1 MGILSLFKRKKESPE
16 DLLKLVNENRGLLW
30 EAISD
35 FKETLQSVNGA
46 VSHHTDE
53 MQEIF
58 PVKHHLRDGLYTREV
73 FMPKGSLVVS
83 YIHLTNHPSFFMSGE
98 MSILLDDG
106 EVKRI
111 KAPMVVQ
118 TEVGTQRVAYMHE
131 DCVWNCVYR
140 VNAKTIERA
149 EQEVY
154 TEDYLDLPKY
164 VILNKKLL
172 CQD

>member
-46 VSHHTDE
+46 VGHHTDE

-106 EVKRI
+106 AVKRI

-154 TEDYLDLPKY
+154 TEDYLDLPQH